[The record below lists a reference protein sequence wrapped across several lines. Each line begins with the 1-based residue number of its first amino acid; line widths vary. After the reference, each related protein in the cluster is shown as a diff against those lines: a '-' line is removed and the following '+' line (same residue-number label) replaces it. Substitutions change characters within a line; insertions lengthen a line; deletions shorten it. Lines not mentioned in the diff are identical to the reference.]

1 MAIIVPAGCHSQ
13 PTEQSGMTE
22 AGVLTHTYVI
32 KGPYATLQ
40 TYMESLSPG
49 DNVDSGYR
57 FKSASLQRN
66 PGNYGTL
73 SILCEKTR
81 STIDSQTNHSVA
93 ESEVW
98 ELKSVR
104 NDVPLLAYCGE
115 SSSEPQR
122 AVIEAWQQEPDGNL
136 AKENSYK
143 TSTGETVVISDA
155 PTLAVIEKLKR
166 GISAVM
172 RFYPMITITRVY
184 SDVPTEAYSNLA
196 TIDTPTGGPVKV
208 EVEGEGEQAKERREK
223 PSGIAAVIAS
233 HSWLKC
239 QDDVTKGSDGKWTRT
254 QSWMGCLASDG
265 GWDGNLYGTTNRW
278 PMPYTTGGNGST

>member
-1 MAIIVPAGCHSQ
+1 MAITVPTDCHQQ
-13 PTEQSGMTE
+13 PTEQEGKTE

-32 KGPYATLQ
+32 KGPYTALK
-40 TYMESLSPG
+40 TYMAGISPG
-49 DNVDSGYR
+49 DNIDDGY
-57 FKSASLQRN
+57 KAKTAMLQRN
-66 PGNYGTL
+66 PGDYGTL
-73 SILCEKTR
+73 SIVAEKNPD
-81 STIDSQTNHSVA
+81 SIDATAGQSIA

-143 TSTGETVVISDA
+143 TSSGETVVISDA

-172 RFYPMITITRVY
+172 RFYPMVTVTRVY
-184 SDVPTEAYSNLA
+184 SSAPTEVYSNLA
-196 TIDTPTGGPVKV
+196 TINTPAGGPVKV
-208 EVEGEGEQAKERREK
+208 DGEGANARERREK
-223 PSGIAAVIAS
+223 PAGIAAVVSA

-239 QDDVTKGSDGKWTRT
+239 QDDVKKGDDGKWTRT
-254 QSWMGCLASDG
+254 QSWMGCLASEG
-265 GWDGNLYGTTNRW
+265 GWDGNLYGTANRW